1 MGIDVKQEGTTVTV
15 VVRRQRLDGDND
27 ILNALKKGGFLGA
40 NLSTLIIDFEP
51 VEFINSLGI
60 TELVNIHRL
69 CTETHPEGV
78 HFRFLNVDKKVNAIL
93 ELVEIQKFAEI
104 EVKG

>member
-1 MGIDVKQEGTTVTV
+1 MGIDVRTDGGTVTV
-15 VVRRQRLDGDND
+15 TVRRQRLDGDND
-27 ILNALKKGGFLGA
+27 IINALKKGGFIGPT
-40 NLSTLIIDFEP
+40 LSTLVIDFNP

-69 CTETHPEGV
+69 CQEAGGGGV
-78 HFRFLNVDKKVNAIL
+78 NFRFLNVDKKVNAIL

-104 EVKG
+104 QVKQ